1 MCLSPGESPADA
13 RAARLSL
20 SAPGSASAT
29 ATSATTIAVTW
40 LDTNSIED
48 GYSVEQSLSATTG
61 FAVVG
66 TTGANG
72 VVYAVNGLA
81 TGQTYYYRVRAWRR
95 KGGGRTY
102 SPYSQVVFATTNPP
116 ADTTPPLPPSSLT
129 ATATDCTQVSLG
141 WAASSDLGGS
151 GVKGY
156 NLYRNGAFM
165 KQVLAPS
172 TTTSDAPVL
181 QFANYSYQVLA
192 VDFAGNASGMSNPAN
207 VTVPGCPTTS
217 TTTTITTTSTLA
229 PTTSTSTLAPTTTT
243 STLAPTTTTST
254 LAPTTTTT
262 TLAPTTTTST
272 ITTTTSTTTTTTL
285 DRTAPPPPTGVT
297 ATPMSCS
304 QINVGWGAVTD
315 SGSGLRG
322 YNVYRDSAFVRQLPA
337 GSTSMPDTGLAAS
350 TVYSYAV
357 SAVDNANNES
367 SRSATATTNTPDC
380 PSVGGTG
387 AFRWQRQLTS
397 TSFDAAYAV
406 ATDRSGNT
414 FVTGYAGGT
423 MDFGGGPLA
432 DAGLG
437 DAFVAK
443 YNASGVYLWARRL
456 GGTAQDIGEG
466 VAVDGNGDVIVTGQF
481 QNTVDFGG
489 GPLTSTG
496 GRDIFV
502 AKYSG
507 ATGAHLWSRRYGSY
521 YDDEATA
528 VAVDASNNVVIT
540 GQFQGGLTPAIYR
553 SNRNNFVIKLSSAG
567 AEAWVTM
574 LPGNTDNRGEQ
585 IAVDGS
591 GNVIVE
597 GGFLGSLTCGSTTL
611 QDPASMATAI
621 FMAKLSPTGTVSWCK
636 SLGEPTFGGP
646 YTGGLV
652 ADGSGNIYIAGQFR
666 GTVDFGT
673 GPVTS
678 NWADAF
684 VAKYGPTGAA
694 AWVRVYG
701 GGTNDGARGLA
712 LDGSGN
718 VTVVGL
724 FGGTVDFGAGAMTAV
739 SGQQDLFVAKYTP
752 TGSALWSKHY
762 ANAIAYPSKP
772 IASDPSGNLVLTGY
786 FAGTTNFGGPSLTAG
801 STDAWLLSL
810 AP

>member
-1 MCLSPGESPADA
+1 MRYVRASKPSSLALVTAVLFGTACQAALQAPTIISLSPVSGTSNLALTWSDPNK
-13 RAARLSL
+13 S
-20 SAPGSASAT
+20 STST
-29 ATSATTIAVTW
+29 A
-40 LDTNSIED
+40 IERSTD
-48 GYSVEQSLSATTG
+48 GISFVQVGTVGVGVKT
-61 FAVVG
+61 FQNAVVAC
-66 TTGANG
+66 GAR
-72 VVYAVNGLA
+72 
-81 TGQTYYYRVRAWRR
+81 YYYRVRAL
-95 KGGGRTY
+95 GNGNNV
-102 SPYSQVVFATTNPP
+102 SPYSAVV
-116 ADTTPPLPPSSLT
+116 
-129 ATATDCTQVSLG
+129 
-141 WAASSDLGGS
+141 
-151 GVKGY
+151 
-156 NLYRNGAFM
+156 
-165 KQVLAPS
+165 
-172 TTTSDAPVL
+172 
-181 QFANYSYQVLA
+181 
-192 VDFAGNASGMSNPAN
+192 
-207 VTVPGCPTTS
+207 
-217 TTTTITTTSTLA
+217 STLA
-229 PTTSTSTLAPTTTT
+229 PDIVPPTQPAATASAASCSQINLSWTAASDTCGVTAYLVYRNGTLLKQLPNTTTAT
-243 STLAPTTTTST
+243 TDTGLAASTTYSYSVSARDAAGNVSSAVASAKTFTCG
-254 LAPTTTTT
+254 
-262 TLAPTTTTST
+262 
-272 ITTTTSTTTTTTL
+272 TTTSTTTTLAAASTTTTTTL
-285 DRTAPPPPTGVT
+285 PPIGPPPSSLGATVNTCTQVTLGWTAPGASTCGLKGYNIYRNNAFVKQVVGSPTTDTVGASTLDSYQVSAVYNSCRESGRSNTASVNTPACPPPP
-297 ATPMSCS
+297 
-304 QINVGWGAVTD
+304 
-315 SGSGLRG
+315 
-322 YNVYRDSAFVRQLPA
+322 
-337 GSTSMPDTGLAAS
+337 
-350 TVYSYAV
+350 
-357 SAVDNANNES
+357 
-367 SRSATATTNTPDC
+367 
-380 PSVGGTG
+380 GGTG

-397 TSFDAAYAV
+397 TSFDAGYAV
-406 ATDRSGNT
+406 ATDRNGNT

-443 YNASGVYLWARRL
+443 YNASGVYLWAKRL
-456 GGTAQDIGEG
+456 GGTAQDFGEG
-466 VAVDGNGDVIVTGQF
+466 IAVDGNGDVIVTGEF
-481 QNTVDFGG
+481 QNTVNFGG

-496 GRDIFV
+496 GRDIFI

-786 FAGTTNFGGPSLTAG
+786 FSGTTNFGGPSLTAG
-801 STDAWLLSL
+801 STDLWLLSL